1 VNVNKRIPISFQKL
15 NKFEIKDD
23 DTRFLPVK
31 IWLMH
36 LEENLNGSYF
46 SKEVVENALPTLA
59 NTPIL
64 AYLEENSDG
73 DLDFSDHRQV
83 LVVKNDSFS
92 TKYLGQAIGII
103 PESNNAQFEERVCDD
118 GITRTFLTV
127 EGLIWTKWD
136 DPIDIM
142 NRDLFKSE
150 SMELHDDY
158 EGEFNEDDKLY
169 HFTKFSF
176 FGACALGLDVLP
188 AMKNAS
194 IEINFNIDSFKN
206 DVQEKME
213 QFKMAFSKSN
223 DSENITIYD
232 TKDFANVSGSWS
244 SVNKTTLRNKLTKAS
259 NVESLVKEAYLV
271 VDENWED
278 SPSESLHYPHHQ
290 IKGNK
295 LIVHKA
301 GVEAAFARLMQNDPN
316 NSSAISHLKKHYE
329 ELGLDMSNFKLEGG
343 REMGKEKEKF
353 ESDDMPNKDEMDKM
367 MGDMEKDNEDDKN
380 SKDAQLD
387 KDMMSLENQD
397 KQVKEDFSLT
407 SEQLEDELS
416 RILGQEKCKD
426 DWGWEY
432 SCFYYRDHIPDQ
444 NIVIAYSVEDCFI
457 VGFNY
462 SVNGDEVVIDMESKQ
477 RYKVEYVPMQVEM
490 EKGEFSFVP
499 TEIYE
504 HYKNEVKENESIKSE
519 FSKLEEEVTGLR
531 EFKSTKLSE
540 ERSNAENEIFDKF
553 SSELTEDEMKPI
565 KDKSTEYS
573 LEDLEDK
580 LFALAGR
587 KKVKF
592 STAPVV
598 KRIKMGVFEEQKESQ
613 SEKDVWA
620 EQKEKFSS
628 NK

>member
-15 NKFEIKDD
+15 NKFEIQDN

-92 TKYLGQAIGII
+92 TKYLGQAIGTI
-103 PESNNAQFEERVCDD
+103 PESNNAQFEERLCDD

-136 DPIDIM
+136 DPIDIL

-158 EGEFNEDDKLY
+158 EGEFNKEDGLF
-169 HFTKFSF
+169 HFSKFKF
-176 FGACALGLDVLP
+176 FGACGLGIDTLP
-188 AMKNAS
+188 AMKNAT
-194 IEINFNIDSFKN
+194 IEVNFNLDSFKK
-206 DVQEKME
+206 DIQEKME
-213 QFKMAFSKSN
+213 QFKLAL
-223 DSENITIYD
+223 SENND
-232 TKDFANVSGSWS
+232 RGG
-244 SVNKTTLRNKLTKAS
+244 
-259 NVESLVKEAYLV
+259 KEM
-271 VDENWED
+271 DKETN
-278 SPSESLHYPHHQ
+278 
-290 IKGNK
+290 
-295 LIVHKA
+295 
-301 GVEAAFARLMQNDPN
+301 
-316 NSSAISHLKKHYE
+316 
-329 ELGLDMSNFKLEGG
+329 
-343 REMGKEKEKF
+343 KEKEQF
-353 ESDDMPNKDEMDKM
+353 ESKDMPSKDEMDKM
-367 MGDMEKDNEDDKN
+367 MGDTKVDNKDTEDK
-380 SKDAQLD
+380 KDMPLD
-387 KDMMSLENQD
+387 KDMMSLD
-397 KQVKEDFSLT
+397 KQVKDEFSFT
-407 SEQLEDELS
+407 SEQLEDEIS
-416 RILGQEKCKD
+416 RILSQEKCKD

-432 SCFYYRDHIPDQ
+432 SNYWYVDHLPDES
-444 NIVIAYSVEDCFI
+444 IVVAYDCEDGYL

-462 SVNGDEVVIDMESKQ
+462 TINGDVVAVDMESKK
-477 RYKVEYVPMQVEM
+477 RFKIEYVPMQVELD
-490 EKGEFSFVP
+490 EEDKQEFSFVP
-499 TEIYE
+499 SSIYE

-519 FSKLEEEVTGLR
+519 FSKLEEEITGLR

-553 SSELTEDEMKPI
+553 SSELTDDDMKPI
-565 KDKSTEYS
+565 KDKASEYS

-592 STAPVV
+592 STTPVV
-598 KRIKMGVFEEQKESQ
+598 KRIKMGLFEEQKDSQ
-613 SEKDVWA
+613 VEKDVWT